1 MWFPVILENTAE
13 LRVVC
18 QGMRSAHS
26 LSILD
31 SSGEP
36 AFYRLFSPLPS
47 YSYRTPTLHCM
58 QGESCVAELIQIPE
72 NRTFLSL
79 TPLPDGCSLSP
90 SGALNCET
98 ERVMSQVTFTIV
110 GLWDEGEL
118 AVASQFV
125 FSESSQRAPSQSSQ
139 RIPSQSPQQEPLA
152 SSESKPSIS
161 PFSMTTT
168 QQIRSLSDCQKLR
181 LLSET
186 SDLHSLDCNAATPL
200 DCNAATPL
208 DCNAATPL
216 HCNAATPLN
225 LTTPPPSH
233 PNSLPPLYI
242 PLRLSI
248 ARTLLPFPSPS
259 ARILPPTSIRLFSD
273 DHEIEDSI
281 TLPFAC
287 THSILPSP

>member
-98 ERVMSQVTFTIV
+98 ERVMSQVAFTIV

-125 FSESSQRAPSQSSQ
+125 FSESSQRAPSQS
-139 RIPSQSPQQEPLA
+139 PQQEPLA
-152 SSESKPSIS
+152 SSEPKPSIS

-168 QQIRSLSDCQKLR
+168 QQTRSLSDCQKLR

-186 SDLHSLDCNAATPL
+186 SDLHS
-200 DCNAATPL
+200 L

-248 ARTLLPFPSPS
+248 ARTLLPFPSLS
-259 ARILPPTSIRLFSD
+259 ARIQPPTSIRLFSD
-273 DHEIEDSI
+273 VHEIEDSI